1 MQNEEFA
8 MDDLEEITF
17 PDNYVIVDEK
27 SDDAEDAELTAEE
40 AIEEKADDV
49 DDQMEYVDEEA
60 DEEKTDEAEDDIKV
74 ADEEAD
80 EEKAVV
86 RISADGSVA
95 KCAKDL
101 TEGCGYKSGAKVC
114 GKCGAMAV
122 QVKGDKP
129 AEDMSDEEVMD
140 WLMADD
146 KPKNPKKKG
155 SMPEMGMDDS
165 EAEGEVMDDEEPMEA
180 MNERDR
186 KRRMAARKRRMESM
200 QVKSE
205 DWDDDAFLC
214 GFEGKMLAGTSEPCA
229 ACPGGCAPE
238 GDLPTL
244 LEIEGVAEE
253 MLDGK
258 VLSSGYSD
266 VADMFVLDVLRKD
279 GSVAEIHFDGFT
291 GECEGWHR
299 LPDDLI
305 GEKSAAEPI
314 EIISIDEAVEIA
326 TKSLPGEVIAVDA
339 DLFEGYD
346 AYAVEI
352 EGVDG
357 KSYDAFVSLDGELLG
372 YDAYDAE
379 EASEIDAE
387 TAEFALKA
395 AYTDT
400 DREEMANTGLA
411 LPDGSYPIANEED
424 LKNAIQAYGRAK
436 DKAKA
441 KAHIIKRAEELELE
455 DLIPDSWMED
465 EDEKGEKAAE
475 DPEFLSSLM
484 EFELLA
490 LDTETDETL

>member
-1 MQNEEFA
+1 MACVKRKTDTAMQNEEFE

-17 PDNYVIVDEK
+17 PDNYIIVDEK
-27 SDDAEDAELTAEE
+27 SDDVDDEELELVEDEDVEEKSDEIDDELEDADEDSD
-40 AIEEKADDV
+40 EEKADA
-49 DDQMEYVDEEA
+49 M
-60 DEEKTDEAEDDIKV
+60 EDDIEV
-74 ADEEAD
+74 ADEEVD
-80 EEKAVV
+80 EEKAIVK
-86 RISADGSVA
+86 ISADGSVA
-95 KCAKDL
+95 KCAKGL
-101 TEGCGYKSGAKVC
+101 TEGCGYKAGDKVC

-122 QVKGDKP
+122 QVKRKP
-129 AEDMSDEEVMD
+129 MMDERDMEDATME
-140 WLMADD
+140 
-146 KPKNPKKKG
+146 
-155 SMPEMGMDDS
+155 MDDS
-165 EAEGEVMDDEEPMEA
+165 EAEREVMDDESPMEA
-180 MNERDR
+180 MTERDR

-244 LEIEGVAEE
+244 LEVEGIAEE

-258 VLSSGYSD
+258 VLVSGYSD
-266 VADMFVLDVLRKD
+266 VTDMFVLNVLRKD
-279 GSVAEIHFDGFT
+279 GSVAEVVFDGFT

-372 YDAYDAE
+372 YDAYDAD
-379 EASEIDAE
+379 EAADIDAE

-441 KAHIIKRAEELELE
+441 KAHIMKRAMELELE
-455 DLIPDSWMED
+455 DLIPESWND
-465 EDEKGEKAAE
+465 EGKGEKAAE
-475 DPEFLSSLM
+475 DHEFLSSLM

-490 LDTETDETL
+490 LETETDEIL